1 MAHSR
6 LSQLVSHVDVKN
18 ATVSP
23 VTETDELEKR
33 DHASTYSIL
42 EKPLG
47 TPRHIRIVGIGA
59 GASGLNMIRTL
70 RKKLTHYEFLIY
82 EKNPQVGGT
91 WFENRYPGCKCDIPS
106 HNYQF
111 SWRKNP
117 EWTSFF
123 SPAAEIEHYL
133 CKLCEEERFYDS
145 IRTSHIVSRAAWNE
159 DKGIWELGI
168 KNLQDETELED
179 YCHFLL
185 DARGILHH
193 AGKTVAV
200 IGNGSSGIQIVAA
213 IQPDVKQLV
222 HFIRSPTWIAP
233 PRIQTL
239 MAGKTGEVMSKVEL
253 DEDGRFT
260 TAQIHKFKKD
270 PEFYMNFVKAVEE
283 DVNGNFPIV
292 SDLNDKEINR
302 DRSTN
307 IGLPDDQ
314 RWRSSYYGSQTFSR
328 VYD

>member
-123 SPAAEIEHYL
+123 SPAAEIEQYL

-145 IRTSHIVSRAAWNE
+145 IRTSHIVSQAAWNE

-185 DARGILHH
+185 DARGIL
-193 AGKTVAV
+193 
-200 IGNGSSGIQIVAA
+200 Q
-213 IQPDVKQLV
+213 
-222 HFIRSPTWIAP
+222 
-233 PRIQTL
+233 
-239 MAGKTGEVMSKVEL
+239 
-253 DEDGRFT
+253 
-260 TAQIHKFKKD
+260 
-270 PEFYMNFVKAVEE
+270 
-283 DVNGNFPIV
+283 
-292 SDLNDKEINR
+292 
-302 DRSTN
+302 
-307 IGLPDDQ
+307 
-314 RWRSSYYGSQTFSR
+314 
-328 VYD
+328 